1 MTKPTVPH
9 KRTIPDARL
18 GRDLFTV
25 VVVVVVAIFFEKDL
39 PMEEPVCIPTRLVPK
54 FEDKLETPDNC
65 SYKKVMKTKVTN
77 DELKRENSCVNGTV
91 WCFTNFG
98 TICVV

>member
-25 VVVVVVAIFFEKDL
+25 VVVVAIFFKKDL
-39 PMEEPVCIPTRLVPK
+39 HTEEPVCIPTRLVPK
-54 FEDKLETPDNC
+54 SEDKLETPDNW
-65 SYKKVMKTKVTN
+65 SYKKVKKTKVTN
-77 DELKRENSCVNGTV
+77 DELKRENSCVNGMV
-91 WCFTNFG
+91 WCFTNFE
-98 TICVV
+98 

>member
-25 VVVVVVAIFFEKDL
+25 VVFVVVAIFFEKDS
-39 PMEEPVCIPTRLVPK
+39 PAEEPVCIPARLVPK
-54 FEDKLETPDNC
+54 SEDKLETPDNWH
-65 SYKKVMKTKVTN
+65 YKKVMKRK
-77 DELKRENSCVNGTV
+77 
-91 WCFTNFG
+91 
-98 TICVV
+98 